1 MYSMA
6 TLNCILYANAT
17 PQRSQIWPTWVC
29 PLAQKAAM
37 AYDKSITLKYVTQ
50 SIIVL
55 CQWEMI
61 IDSVY

>member
-55 CQWEMI
+55 CQ
-61 IDSVY
+61 